1 MTDRSIEALGYTD
14 VPALQPLTYPGRVID
29 EPVLLSGKELLAL
42 RVRPRRLG
50 AWTVRNGATSGEET
64 LDAALERLG
73 QASAGGRYPVV
84 SVGSNAAPGQ
94 VSHKFGRI
102 GVADEMPMIPV
113 RVQGIR
119 VGLSAHISPAGY
131 VAAAPYMASGAE
143 TPLVVTWLDAAQL
156 KVVDDT
162 EFPGYRRA
170 LLPGDVFPMTMPSG
184 ERLGGAYIYFS
195 AHGVLAGPNGSP
207 RAGGGNQSALL
218 RALLTD
224 SAALRELLGPD
235 PETWVLQASGDEALR
250 HRGTRIFRE
259 EGWLTEQPE
268 FLPYESDDMDLR
280 LYDDFPP
287 LDDSLP
293 NRV

>member
-42 RVRPRRLG
+42 GVQPRRLG
-50 AWTVRNGATSGEET
+50 AWTVRSSVASGEET

-73 QASAGGRYPVV
+73 QASVGDRYPVV

-94 VSHKFGRI
+94 VSHKFDRI
-102 GVADEMPMIPV
+102 GVPDEMPMIPV
-113 RVQGIR
+113 RVRGIK

-131 VAAAPYMASGAE
+131 VAAAPYMDPAAE

-184 ERLGGAYIYFS
+184 ERLGAAYIYFS
-195 AHGVLAGPNGSP
+195 AYGVLADPNGSP
-207 RAGGGNQSALL
+207 RAGGGDQATLL
-218 RALLTD
+218 RELLAD
-224 SAALRELLGPD
+224 STALRELLGPD
-235 PETWVLQASGDEALR
+235 PETWVRRAGSAEATR

-268 FLPYESDDMDLR
+268 FLPYESDDSELK
-280 LYDDFPP
+280 LYDDLPP
-287 LDDSLP
+287 RDDSLP
-293 NRV
+293 NRP

>member
-42 RVRPRRLG
+42 GVQPRRLG
-50 AWTVRNGATSGEET
+50 AWTVRSGVASGEET

-73 QASAGGRYPVV
+73 QASVGGRYPVV

-94 VSHKFGRI
+94 VSHKFDRI
-102 GVADEMPMIPV
+102 GVPDEMPMIPV
-113 RVQGIR
+113 RVRGIK

-131 VAAAPYMASGAE
+131 VAAAPYMDPAAE
-143 TPLVVTWLDAAQL
+143 TSLVVTWLDAAQL

-184 ERLGGAYIYFS
+184 ERLGAAYIYFS
-195 AHGVLAGPNGSP
+195 AYGVLAGPNGSP
-207 RAGGGNQSALL
+207 APAAGTRPPCSGNCSPTPPRCANCSARTPRPGSAGRAPTRRRGTGALVSSERRAGSPSS
-218 RALLTD
+218 RSSCPT
-224 SAALRELLGPD
+224 SP
-235 PETWVLQASGDEALR
+235 T
-250 HRGTRIFRE
+250 TR
-259 EGWLTEQPE
+259 
-268 FLPYESDDMDLR
+268 
-280 LYDDFPP
+280 
-287 LDDSLP
+287 
-293 NRV
+293 N